1 MYQSSIIWSFLFFV
15 FINYFY
21 DKLIKVVSFERNCG
35 AASVWGWW
43 LYYRIILVLS
53 TRNSYGV
60 IFTLSTQLIK
70 PMNQIVLFLWQ
81 SGSGSL
87 SCGQTSLLVLC
98 LKLRKT
104 LTSCRCLFSF
114 FFFLS
119 FTFACIS
126 LIHVLFVWDEM
137 NRAISRREQLTAIN

>member
-70 PMNQIVLFLWQ
+70 PMNQIILFLWQ

-87 SCGQTSLLVLC
+87 SCGQTSLLVC

-104 LTSCRCLFSF
+104 FTSCRCLFSF

-119 FTFACIS
+119 FTLRAYLWFMFC
-126 LIHVLFVWDEM
+126 LFETKWIELSPAE
-137 NRAISRREQLTAIN
+137 NN

>member
-1 MYQSSIIWSFLFFV
+1 MYQSSLIWSFLFFV

-70 PMNQIVLFLWQ
+70 PMNQIILFLWQ

-87 SCGQTSLLVLC
+87 SCGQTSLLVC

-119 FTFACIS
+119 FTLRAYLWFMFC
-126 LIHVLFVWDEM
+126 LFETKWIELSPAE
-137 NRAISRREQLTAIN
+137 NN

>member
-70 PMNQIVLFLWQ
+70 PMNQIILFLWQ

-87 SCGQTSLLVLC
+87 SCGQTSLLVC

-119 FTFACIS
+119 FTLRAYLWFMFC
-126 LIHVLFVWDEM
+126 LFETKWIELSPAE
-137 NRAISRREQLTAIN
+137 NN